1 MNSGEVIQKKIGE
14 LALSWCWC
22 CMDQELVANHGP
34 FFFFFSCR
42 GCLLSRKFY
51 FSLENLWF
59 FDVCLCVCLVQSRKW
74 VSLEPLFLFLFSFRL
89 LLSSS
94 SSSVDIILEFKDR
107 SLLFKTNDTCI
118 QRKKSER

>member
-1 MNSGEVIQKKIGE
+1 MNSGEVIQKKWRVG
-14 LALSWCWC
+14 A
-22 CMDQELVANHGP
+22 ELVLVLYGSGAGRESW
-34 FFFFFSCR
+34 FLFFFFSCR

-59 FDVCLCVCLVQSRKW
+59 FDVNLCVCLVQSRKW

-89 LLSSS
+89 SS